1 MPSSIWANKNI
12 KRIKKKSFDFR
23 SLIYMKIGN
32 HLARCL
38 SLQNLSLF
46 KNGPIGFDWGD
57 NVAINFFCVET
68 WKERKLK
75 FSHMTLVAIYKGG
88 FKQIRDLKNGNLGKN
103 LSPNALDT
111 CKSMATTSTKPV
123 CIGNKCQKMKACELY
138 YFKWHQY
145 NSMVAR

>member
-1 MPSSIWANKNI
+1 
-12 KRIKKKSFDFR
+12 
-23 SLIYMKIGN
+23 MKIGN

-88 FKQIRDLKNGNLGKN
+88 FKQIRDLKNGNLKKIF
-103 LSPNALDT
+103 LPMLWTHVKVWLQLQQSLFALGINTRRWKHVNCTISNDI
-111 CKSMATTSTKPV
+111 STIPWLPDSV
-123 CIGNKCQKMKACELY
+123 EELLK
-138 YFKWHQY
+138 FFF
-145 NSMVAR
+145 

>member
-1 MPSSIWANKNI
+1 
-12 KRIKKKSFDFR
+12 
-23 SLIYMKIGN
+23 MKIGN

-88 FKQIRDLKNGNLGKN
+88 FKQIRDQKNGNLGIFF
-103 LSPNALDT
+103 SPNALDT
-111 CKSMATTSTKPV
+111 CKSMAIQLQESLFALGINTRRWKRVNCTISNDISTIPWLPDSV
-123 CIGNKCQKMKACELY
+123 EELLK
-138 YFKWHQY
+138 FFF
-145 NSMVAR
+145 